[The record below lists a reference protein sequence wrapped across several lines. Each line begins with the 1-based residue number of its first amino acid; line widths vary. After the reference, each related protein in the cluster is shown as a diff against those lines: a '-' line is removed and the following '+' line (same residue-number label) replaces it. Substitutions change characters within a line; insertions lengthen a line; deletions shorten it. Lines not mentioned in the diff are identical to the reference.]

1 MSKKSDILTK
11 IALVLND
18 LVVSEDIRVVNY
30 QVIKQVFA
38 DFNDFDLPA
47 IQLIDQGELV
57 EHEQGRAKKTW
68 DLVLEIVMKSTVE
81 GEVNQQSL
89 FDLQNKVELKLWEK
103 PNLLIKG
110 VIDLKYLGSS
120 SDLHMVLPYYY
131 VRMDF
136 QVRYYDPLVSEC

>member
-11 IALVLND
+11 IVDVL
-18 LVVSEDIRVVNY
+18 SEMIATGDIKTVNY
-30 QVIKQVFA
+30 QRVRPVFS
-38 DFNDFDLPA
+38 DFDDWELPA

-68 DLVLEIVMKSTVE
+68 DLILEIILKSSE
-81 GEVNQQSL
+81 AGEVNQQSL
-89 FDLQNKVELKLWEK
+89 FDLQNKVERKLWEK

-120 SDLHMVLPYYY
+120 TDLHMVLPHFYC
-131 VRMDF
+131 RLDF
-136 QVRYYDPLVSEC
+136 QVRYYDPLVSDC